1 VERQSALSL
10 DPGEFRAIGHALID
24 DLASL
29 FEALESP
36 SELPVATGESVAELQ
51 SALGD
56 GPLPEHGSPAD
67 ELVAEARDLLLA
79 HATHIGHPR
88 FWGYVCGSQAAIG
101 ALAELLAAG
110 VNQNAGGYPLG
121 PMAAEIERQT
131 VRWIAELLGYPP
143 DAGGLFV
150 SGGNMANFIGFV
162 AARRAKAA
170 GDVRAEGTG
179 GERLTA
185 YCSAETHTWVQKAAD
200 LFGLGT
206 SSLRW
211 IETDDEQRLRVDAL
225 RAAIAADRAAG
236 AKPFLVIGSAGS
248 VSTGAVDP
256 LRELAALCTEEGLW
270 FHVDGAYG
278 GFAACLPEAS
288 DDLKALAVADSV
300 AVDPH
305 KWLYMPVEAGCVLVR
320 DEQAL
325 LDAFSY
331 RPPYYHLPEGQ
342 LNYFEYGPQNS
353 RGFKALKVWLALRQ
367 AGRSGYEAMIREDC
381 RLARLLFELAEADPE
396 LEARTHGL
404 SITTFR
410 YAPRDADEEE
420 LDRLNEELVARLQT
434 GGEAFLSNAVI
445 DGRYYLRLCI
455 VNFRTTEADIRA
467 LPGIVKRVG
476 AEVARDAL
484 SHARP

>member
-1 VERQSALSL
+1 MDRQSALSL
-10 DPGEFRAIGHALID
+10 DPEEFRAIGHALID

-36 SELPVATGESVAELQ
+36 SELPVATGETVAELQ
-51 SALGD
+51 AALGD
-56 GPLPEHGSPAD
+56 RSLPEHGSPAG

-101 ALAELLAAG
+101 AL
-110 VNQNAGGYPLG
+110 
-121 PMAAEIERQT
+121 
-131 VRWIAELLGYPP
+131 
-143 DAGGLFV
+143 
-150 SGGNMANFIGFV
+150 
-162 AARRAKAA
+162 
-170 GDVRAEGTG
+170 

-236 AKPFLVIGSAGS
+236 ATPFLVIGNAGS

-410 YAPRDADEEE
+410 YAPRDADEE
-420 LDRLNEELVARLQT
+420 
-434 GGEAFLSNAVI
+434 
-445 DGRYYLRLCI
+445 
-455 VNFRTTEADIRA
+455 
-467 LPGIVKRVG
+467 
-476 AEVARDAL
+476 
-484 SHARP
+484 